1 MTKKTQ
7 TSGRNFRGN
16 ARPRLTLLAAGVS
29 LALSP
34 FGNAWADSATGTDTS
49 VSNAMNQ
56 GIAAGPAKVDA
67 ELDLKRSPAGIL
79 YGYDNILPQPRRKTG
94 DGWEYRGDVELG
106 GIGSGG
112 DETNPFYRRYRDL
125 DSGFYLHHVRVLADK
140 PKDGS
145 FVDLDAGSVARDDQY
160 YSLTFGRYNS
170 WKVKAYF
177 NETPSVSTNTFRSLW
192 SGMGSGYQ
200 SLVGLT
206 PGGLATPAATQ
217 PTRSPPTR
225 RASRPSRQMVAVPSN
240 AMVRRWARTLLW
252 VSQETGVSTRAVSG
266 GWSAA
271 GASGPPS
278 NAGYWKRCPWAL

>member
-94 DGWEYRGDVELG
+94 DG
-106 GIGSGG
+106 IGRTPNVS
-112 DETNPFYRRYRDL
+112 
-125 DSGFYLHHVRVLADK
+125 
-140 PKDGS
+140 
-145 FVDLDAGSVARDDQY
+145 ARPA
-160 YSLTFGRYNS
+160 S
-170 WKVKAYF
+170 
-177 NETPSVSTNTFRSLW
+177 
-192 SGMGSGYQ
+192 
-200 SLVGLT
+200 
-206 PGGLATPAATQ
+206 PGTTAMAIMAL
-217 PTRSPPTR
+217 SP
-225 RASRPSRQMVAVPSN
+225 
-240 AMVRRWARTLLW
+240 
-252 VSQETGVSTRAVSG
+252 
-266 GWSAA
+266 
-271 GASGPPS
+271 
-278 NAGYWKRCPWAL
+278 